1 MRSRILKWL
10 LYIAVFIAGVAGFS
24 NLSLLQ
30 RQQTV
35 SASDLSDPTLP
46 VMCIDAGGNKIDRMQ
61 GFTMEMDAKN
71 MREALIPMTTKRSIT
86 VSYKAYRNNVRS
98 VSYEV
103 SAPDTGIVIENAKIG
118 NFQNDGDY
126 RTATFSISEPVLMNR
141 EYPIRFTIQTDT
153 QDIYYYA
160 RIVQRSDPVTERY
173 VQFVYDFYEGCINQ
187 HGASD
192 LNTYLETDVTIT
204 NNSFTNVNLKS
215 TLRQVTWGTL
225 NPQIYRKAIPTIR
238 DIYGE
243 TCSLTTD
250 YLILAEGDNG
260 QEIYRVHEYYRLRYY
275 NGRMMLLNFNR
286 SAHQVFNPNSPDA
299 VSASGINLGVADR
312 QIQFKTNETSDTV
325 VFVQDNELWEFNDSA
340 EKIARVF
347 SMHDSGTGT
356 DERYDNQDYGFRI
369 IRASEGGGIDFAV
382 YGYMSRG
389 KHEGCMGVSI
399 CHYNAETTAVTERAF
414 VPYTRSFELLDA
426 DLDKLCY
433 INKSGEAYLYLAR
446 SVFHID
452 LADGTVTPV
461 LEDVNPDCLVSSG
474 SGSEIAWMEEMSVH
488 SSTSATVM
496 SLDTGEM
503 REIETADGQ
512 FIRAIGFLN
521 HDFIYGLA
529 NAADVIEDASG
540 AVTFAMNELKIEEL
554 SGTLVKDYRHDGIYI
569 TEVAM
574 EPGLA
579 SLTRV
584 TRSGDGYVPA
594 QTDNIINNRQAA
606 ASEVTVNLNSSSR
619 QGVVLQLKMPKTIHN
634 PNPVSANFRMRY
646 ILKEDSVPAIDP
658 DDQFPLYYVYGGGK
672 LLSIVTDPSLAVR
685 LADENVG
692 TVLNE
697 EWQYIYER
705 GNRQTK
711 NELHNDDIPEAFLS
725 RTLNANAIARMSDEN
740 AVTVLNL
747 SGCTLEQVLYHVSQ
761 GRAVVTRLADG
772 STALIVGYDRYNTL
786 LYNFETGDHYYM
798 GMNDSTAS
806 MLAGGNLFVTYIEKQ
821 ATIKED

>member
-1 MRSRILKWL
+1 M
-10 LYIAVFIAGVAGFS
+10 YIVVFVAGVAGFS

-46 VMCIDAGGNKIDRMQ
+46 VMCIDIGGNKVDRMA

-71 MREALIPMTTKRSIT
+71 MREALIPMTTKRSVT

-153 QDIYYYA
+153 QEIYYYA

-187 HGASD
+187 NGASD

-215 TLRQVTWGTL
+215 SLRQVTWGNL

-250 YLILAEGDNG
+250 YLITADGDAG

-286 SAHQVFNPNSPDA
+286 SAKQVFDPAASGS
-299 VSASGINLGVADR
+299 VSASGINLGIADR
-312 QIQFKTNETSDTV
+312 DIQYVTNETSDTV
-325 VFVQDNELWEFNDSA
+325 AFVQAGELFEYNDAA

-347 SMHDSGTGT
+347 SMHDTENGT
-356 DERYDNQDYGFRI
+356 DERYDNEDYGFHI
-369 IRASEGGGIDFAV
+369 IRASEGGGIDFTV

-389 KHEGCMGVSI
+389 KHEGSMGVSI

-414 VPYTRSFELLDA
+414 VPYTKSFEQLEQDLGKLD
-426 DLDKLCY
+426 Y
-433 INKSGEAYLYLAR
+433 INKSGEAYLYLSR
-446 SVFHID
+446 VVYHIE
-452 LADGTVTPV
+452 LSDGTATPV
-461 LEDVNPDCLVSSG
+461 LEDVNPDCLVSSA
-474 SGSEIAWMEEMSVH
+474 SGAEIAWMEEMS
-488 SSTSATVM
+488 SNTSTRVTIM
-496 SLDTGEM
+496 NLDSGEM
-503 REIETADGQ
+503 REIEAPDGQ

-521 HDFIYGLA
+521 HDFVYGIA
-529 NAADVIEDASG
+529 DAADVTEDPSG
-540 AVTFAMNELKIEEL
+540 AVTFAMKELKIEEF
-554 SGTLVKDYRHDGIYI
+554 SGTLVKDYYQDGLYV
-569 TEVAM
+569 TDVDM

-579 SLTRV
+579 RLTRV
-584 TRSGDGYVPA
+584 SKSASGYAEAP
-594 QTDNIINNRQAA
+594 TDNIINNRQSDAGGV
-606 ASEVTVNLNSSSR
+606 SVNLDSSTR
-619 QGVVLQLKMPKTIHN
+619 QGVVLQLRMPKTISN
-634 PNPVSANFRMRY
+634 PNPTSSDFRMRY
-646 ILKEDSVPAIDP
+646 ILTDNVQIEIDP
-658 DDQFPLYYVYGGGK
+658 EDDFTLYYVYGGGK
-672 LLSIVTDPSLAVR
+672 LISIMTDPSAAVR

-705 GNRQTK
+705 GNKQTK
-711 NELHNDDIPEAFLS
+711 NELHNEDIPEAFLS
-725 RTLNANAIARMSDEN
+725 GTLNAGALRQMTDDS
-740 AVTVLNL
+740 AVTVINL
-747 SGCTLEQVLYHVSQ
+747 SGCTLDQVLYQVSQ
-761 GRAVVTRLADG
+761 GRAVATRLADG
-772 STALIVGYDRYNTL
+772 KNTVIVGYDRYNTL
-786 LYNFETGDHYYM
+786 LYNFETGEHYYM
-798 GMNDSTAS
+798 GINDSTAS
-806 MLAGGNLFVTYIEKQ
+806 MLAGGNLFVSYIEEQ
-821 ATIKED
+821 ATIKND